1 MDYSALSLCSWTDMV
16 SAIPVEGPLI
26 QKSITSEAP
35 NDMKFYYQW
44 RSNIAVGAS
53 LVIDFCISGPSTGN
67 SNSNK

>member
-1 MDYSALSLCSWTDMV
+1 
-16 SAIPVEGPLI
+16 VEGPLGPLI

-35 NDMKFYYQW
+35 TDMKFYYQW

-67 SNSNK
+67 SNYKNLLPVRRPLIIKDELAT